1 MNADLLWVNKD
12 SKSTHLSRSSKAET
26 ARIRAH
32 VQHLSIQSRTRR
44 KSAPPPR
51 TTRKNSKTGTDDLRP
66 TKAQFAEKR
75 EQEEPDDYQPA
86 SRPIDEK
93 TQDNRILASALTWLP
108 AASQEEKRSFLFFLK
123 RTAQEWSGYRDVSFW
138 NILVPQASAAHQSIF
153 HSVTA
158 LGALHESLENNPDF
172 DNGSHLQQLLWQQ
185 CSKAAHAA
193 NQAQIS
199 HTVALM
205 SCIILVCLQNLQ
217 SNPVAFQMLKTGT
230 NLINDLESKIAD
242 GTLTLTS
249 SEMTLL
255 EDYLKPILE
264 RLGTRYCFI
273 VDLPSAFTLHVDA
286 KQKLGLPRTEAPL
299 LPHNFNT
306 LLEARNSLEMIAA
319 WSVVNATSINPEF
332 GVYCNKK
339 DLVDSLL
346 SQWHDLLETVDAA
359 AYKEHPNL
367 RVSKMLLK
375 AAGLVTKILFDTL
388 GSTQE
393 CIFDKHIHKFQEI
406 VRIYDHVSQ
415 TSRAKRRQKVSFGI
429 DTGIIHTLAFVIG
442 RCRDPQIRREA
453 LSLMERDDHVEG
465 DMRASTGLNVL
476 KKLVEIEER
485 GKQIFRQEDVL
496 EEDRVRIWE
505 DQQFWHS
512 GLVKIYF
519 ISSPYDPQ
527 RGASFQEVW
536 VRMPVRINEEP
547 DRPLS
552 PTQQKSL
559 DLELP
564 NVVFARGMAA
574 FLDENTGSYHKIH
587 LSSFFL
593 PMPRM

>member
-1 MNADLLWVNKD
+1 MNGDLLWVNKD
-12 SKSTHLSRSSKAET
+12 STSTHLSRSSKAET

-32 VQHLSIQSRTRR
+32 VQHLSIQSRARR
-44 KSAPPPR
+44 KSAPPLR
-51 TTRKNSKTGTDDLRP
+51 TARKNSKSGSDEPRP
-66 TKAQFAEKR
+66 QKPPVQPKEEID
-75 EQEEPDDYQPA
+75 EQKKPHLPDD
-86 SRPIDEK
+86 K
-93 TQDNRILASALTWLP
+93 TQDGRVLASNPLTWLP
-108 AASQEEKRSFLFFLK
+108 SATPDERRSFLFFLK

-138 NILVPQASAAHQSIF
+138 NMLVPQASAAHQAIF

-158 LGALHESLENNPDF
+158 LGALHESLENNDDPDKE
-172 DNGSHLQQLLWQQ
+172 GHMQQLLWQQ
-185 CSKAAHAA
+185 CSKAAVAA
-193 NQAQIS
+193 NSGQIS

-217 SNPVAFQMLKTGT
+217 SNPVAFQMLKTGM
-230 NLINDLESKIAD
+230 NLVKDLEQRIAN
-242 GTLTLTS
+242 GTLTLTPG
-249 SEMTLL
+249 EMTLL

-273 VDLPSAFTLHVDA
+273 VDLPSAFTLHVAA
-286 KQKLGLPRTEAPL
+286 KQVETLPKTETPI
-299 LPHNFNT
+299 LPPKFNS

-319 WSVVNATSINPEF
+319 WAVINTTGTDEET
-332 GVYCNKK
+332 GVYCENK

-346 SQWHDLLETVDAA
+346 TQWNDLLETVPSDA
-359 AYKEHPNL
+359 YREHPNL
-367 RVSKMLLK
+367 GVSKMLLK
-375 AAGLVTKILFDTL
+375 ASGLVTRMLFDTL
-388 GSTQE
+388 GSSQE
-393 CIFDKHIHKFQEI
+393 CIFDKHIHKFKEI

-415 TSRAKRRQKVSFGI
+415 ASSLKRRQKVSFGI

-442 RCRDPQIRREA
+442 RCRDPYIRREA
-453 LSLMERDDHVEG
+453 LRLLERDDHVEG
-465 DMRASTGLNVL
+465 DMRASTGCNVMR
-476 KKLVEIEER
+476 KLVEIEEE
-485 GKQIFRQEDVL
+485 GKIVTRSEDVP
-496 EEDRVRIWE
+496 EQDRVRIWE

-519 ISSPYDPQ
+519 IRSPYDPK
-527 RGASFQEVW
+527 RGAAYQEVW
-536 VRMPVRINEEP
+536 TRMPVRISDDP

-552 PTQQKSL
+552 PTQKKAH

-574 FLDENTGSYHKIH
+574 FLDENSGEYHRIF

>member
-1 MNADLLWVNKD
+1 MNSGLLWVNKD
-12 SKSTHLSRSSKAET
+12 GTSSHLSRSSKAET

-44 KSAPPPR
+44 KSLPPSR
-51 TTRKNSKTGTDDLRP
+51 NSRKTSKSVSDGQRSDE
-66 TKAQFAEKR
+66 AQLVEER
-75 EQEEPDDYQPA
+75 EQADDDKPYDRQPV
-86 SRPIDEK
+86 DDQV
-93 TQDNRILASALTWLP
+93 QDNRMFANALTWLP
-108 AASQEEKRSFLFFLK
+108 AASPEEKRSFLFFLK
-123 RTAQEWSGYRDVSFW
+123 RTAQEWSGYRDVAFW
-138 NILVPQASAAHQSIF
+138 NMLVPQASAAHQSIF

-158 LGALHESLENNPDF
+158 LGALHESLENSHDPD
-172 DNGSHLQQLLWQQ
+172 NEGHLQQLIWQQ
-185 CSKAAHAA
+185 CSKAAHVA
-193 NQAQIS
+193 NQGQIS

-230 NLINDLESKIAD
+230 NLINDLETKVAD
-242 GTLTLTS
+242 GSLTLTT

-273 VDLPSAFTLHVDA
+273 VDLPSAFALHVDA
-286 KQKLGLPRTEAPL
+286 KQKLGLQRTEVPL
-299 LPHNFNT
+299 LPQQFHT

-319 WSVVNATSINPEF
+319 WSVINATSINPEF

-339 DLVDSLL
+339 DLVESLL
-346 SQWHDLLETVDAA
+346 TQWQDLLETIDAA

-367 RVSKMLLK
+367 GVSKLLLK
-375 AAGLVTKILFDTL
+375 AAGLVTKILLDTL
-388 GSTQE
+388 GSNQE
-393 CIFDKHIHKFQEI
+393 CIFDKHIHKFKEI

-442 RCRDPQIRREA
+442 RCRDPQIRRDA
-453 LSLMERDDHVEG
+453 LALMERDDHVEG

-476 KKLVEIEER
+476 KKLVELEEAGR
-485 GKQIFRQEDVL
+485 PILRQEDVL

-519 ISSPYDPQ
+519 IRSPYDPQ
-527 RGASFQEVW
+527 RGALYQEVW
-536 VRMPVRINEEP
+536 VRMPVRISDEP

-552 PTQQKSL
+552 PTQQKTHDS
-559 DLELP
+559 ELP

-574 FLDENTGSYHKIH
+574 FLDENTGNYHKIH